1 MTFGLNYLKILYK
14 FGINFYRII
23 ELLSNFLINYI

>member
-23 ELLSNFLINYI
+23 KLFNFLINYI